1 VCSEMK
7 KLNTS
12 SFVQAELLVAKAK
25 EGFESMIGV
34 RIGMLGRVIKEL
46 GSKIDETGLKNKR
59 VLQEGFQVAIEES

>member
-1 VCSEMK
+1 MK